1 MSAIRSSVAA
11 SRSPVLAVRRIDSAM
26 IVTWDEC
33 TGSGRVATAVSRAVV
48 MISITSGGNAA
59 FEKSFMA
66 SADHTHGRLEGNFG
80 KKRQFPPRRSPPGG
94 RYKRELLGII
104 RTARGF

>member
-1 MSAIRSSVAA
+1 
-11 SRSPVLAVRRIDSAM
+11 
-26 IVTWDEC
+26 
-33 TGSGRVATAVSRAVV
+33 
-48 MISITSGGNAA
+48 
-59 FEKSFMA
+59 MA